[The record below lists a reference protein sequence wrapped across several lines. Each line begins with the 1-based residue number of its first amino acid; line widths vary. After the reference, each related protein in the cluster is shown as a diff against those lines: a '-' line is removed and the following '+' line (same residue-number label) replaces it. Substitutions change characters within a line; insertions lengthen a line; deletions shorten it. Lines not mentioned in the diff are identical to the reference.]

1 MKRINKKVIL
11 LAVSLLLILSA
22 AIGGTVAYLI
32 DQTGSITNT
41 FTPVKVTPGIN
52 ENFDRS
58 VKNDVQITNTGDIP
72 AYIRVKVVVTW
83 KDEHGNVYGAAP
95 VLGTDYTWQIPG
107 TDWGKGSDGFYYYTK
122 PVPAGEKTSILLTDC
137 KPVDG
142 KAPHDAV
149 KGIAEGRS
157 QTEAHHL
164 RGDAAAV
171 FQHAGDQ
178 HASAEGHGTGQHLAG
193 CDLLPEHKGRHKDD
207 NDGGCIQQY
216 GRH

>member
-11 LAVSLLLILSA
+11 LAVSLVLILSA

-41 FTPVKVTPGIN
+41 FTPAKVTPEIDEKF
-52 ENFDRS
+52 ENN
-58 VKNDVQITNTGDIP
+58 VKNNVKITNTGDIP

-83 KDEHGNVYGAAP
+83 KDAKDNIYGAAP

-107 TDWGKGSDGFYYYTK
+107 TDWVKGSDGFYYYTK

-142 KAPHDAV
+142 KAPAGYSLSVDIHAQAIQAEPTTAV
-149 KGIAEGRS
+149 TSAWNNV
-157 QTEAHHL
+157 T
-164 RGDAAAV
+164 AV
-171 FQHAGDQ
+171 
-178 HASAEGHGTGQHLAG
+178 GT
-193 CDLLPEHKGRHKDD
+193 
-207 NDGGCIQQY
+207 DGALTVEQ
-216 GRH
+216 

>member
-41 FTPVKVTPGIN
+41 FTPAKVTPGID
-52 ENFDRS
+52 ENFDGS
-58 VKNDVQITNTGDIP
+58 VKNDVKITNTGDIP

-83 KDEHGNVYGAAP
+83 KDAQGNVYGAAP
-95 VLGTDYTWQIPG
+95 KAGTDYNWTIPANN
-107 TDWGKGSDGFYYYTK
+107 DWVKGSDGFYYYTK

-142 KAPHDAV
+142 KAPAGYSLSVDIHAQAIQAEPTTAV
-149 KGIAEGRS
+149 TSAWKVVTVGSDGKL
-157 QTEAHHL
+157 T
-164 RGDAAAV
+164 V
-171 FQHAGDQ
+171 
-178 HASAEGHGTGQHLAG
+178 ASG
-193 CDLLPEHKGRHKDD
+193 
-207 NDGGCIQQY
+207 N
-216 GRH
+216 

>member
-11 LAVSLLLILSA
+11 LAVSLVLILSA

-41 FTPVKVTPGIN
+41 FTPAKVTPGIN

-83 KDEHGNVYGAAP
+83 KDAQGNVYGAAP

-107 TDWGKGSDGFYYYTK
+107 TDWVKGSDGFYYYTK
-122 PVPAGEKTSILLTDC
+122 PVPAGEKTSVLLTAC
-137 KPVDG
+137 QPVAGRAPAGYSLSVDIHAQAIQAEPTTAVTSAWNNVTAVGTDG
-142 KAPHDAV
+142 ALTV
-149 KGIAEGRS
+149 K
-157 QTEAHHL
+157 Q
-164 RGDAAAV
+164 
-171 FQHAGDQ
+171 
-178 HASAEGHGTGQHLAG
+178 
-193 CDLLPEHKGRHKDD
+193 
-207 NDGGCIQQY
+207 
-216 GRH
+216 

>member
-41 FTPVKVTPGIN
+41 FTPANVTPHIN
-52 ENFDRS
+52 EDFNGS
-58 VKNDVQITNTGDIP
+58 VKNDVKITNTGDIP

-107 TDWGKGSDGFYYYTK
+107 TDWVKGSDGFYYYTK
-122 PVPAGEKTSILLTDC
+122 PVPAGEKTSVLLTAC
-137 KPVDG
+137 QPVAGRAPAGYSLSVDIHAQAIQAEPTTAVTSAWNNVTAVGTDG
-142 KAPHDAV
+142 ALTV
-149 KGIAEGRS
+149 K
-157 QTEAHHL
+157 Q
-164 RGDAAAV
+164 
-171 FQHAGDQ
+171 
-178 HASAEGHGTGQHLAG
+178 
-193 CDLLPEHKGRHKDD
+193 
-207 NDGGCIQQY
+207 
-216 GRH
+216 

>member
-52 ENFDRS
+52 ENFENN
-58 VKNDVQITNTGDIP
+58 VKNNVKITNTGDIP

-83 KDEHGNVYGAAP
+83 KDKEDNVYGAAP

-107 TDWGKGSDGFYYYTK
+107 TDWVKGSDGFYYYTK
-122 PVPAGEKTSILLTDC
+122 PVPAGEKTSVLLTAC
-137 KPVDG
+137 QPVAGRAPAGYSLSVDIHAQAIQAEPTTAVTSAWNNVTAVGTDG
-142 KAPHDAV
+142 ALTV
-149 KGIAEGRS
+149 K
-157 QTEAHHL
+157 Q
-164 RGDAAAV
+164 
-171 FQHAGDQ
+171 
-178 HASAEGHGTGQHLAG
+178 
-193 CDLLPEHKGRHKDD
+193 
-207 NDGGCIQQY
+207 
-216 GRH
+216 

>member
-83 KDEHGNVYGAAP
+83 KDKDDNVYGAAP
-95 VLGTDYTWQIPG
+95 APGTDYTWQIPG
-107 TDWGKGSDGFYYYTK
+107 TDWVKDSDGFYYYTK
-122 PVPAGEKTSILLTDC
+122 PVPAGEKTSVLLTAC
-137 KPVDG
+137 QPVAGRAPAGYSLSVDIHAQAIQAEPTTAVTSAWNNVTAVGTDG
-142 KAPHDAV
+142 ALTV
-149 KGIAEGRS
+149 K
-157 QTEAHHL
+157 Q
-164 RGDAAAV
+164 
-171 FQHAGDQ
+171 
-178 HASAEGHGTGQHLAG
+178 
-193 CDLLPEHKGRHKDD
+193 
-207 NDGGCIQQY
+207 
-216 GRH
+216 